1 MSENVRAKLLIK
13 GLVQGV
19 FFRYSTSVEAKKVG
33 VTGWVRNVPGGDVEA
48 LVEGDREKVQ
58 RLIDWCHVGPPASR
72 VDKVTVEWEEYRGEF
87 SDFSIS
93 Y

>member
-1 MSENVRAKLLIK
+1 MSENVRAKVLIK

-19 FFRYSTSVEAKKVG
+19 FFRYSTSVEAKKIG

-48 LVEGDREKVQ
+48 VIEGEREKVQ
-58 RLIDWCHVGPPASR
+58 RLVDWCHKGPPASR
-72 VDKVTVEWEEYRGEF
+72 VDKVTIYWEEYREEF

>member
-48 LVEGDREKVQ
+48 LVEGDRGNVQ

>member
-1 MSENVRAKLLIK
+1 MSENVRAKVRIK
-13 GLVQGV
+13 GMVQGV
-19 FFRYSTSVEAKKVG
+19 FFRYSTSVEAKKIS

-48 LVEGDREKVQ
+48 VIEGEMEKVQ
-58 RLIDWCHVGPPASR
+58 RLIDWCQKGPPASR
-72 VDKVTVEWEEYRGEF
+72 VDKVLINWEEYRGEF